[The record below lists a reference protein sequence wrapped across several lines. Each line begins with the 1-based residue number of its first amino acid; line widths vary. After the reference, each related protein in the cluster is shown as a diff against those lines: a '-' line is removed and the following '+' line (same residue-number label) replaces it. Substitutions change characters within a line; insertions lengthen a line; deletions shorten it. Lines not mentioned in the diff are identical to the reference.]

1 MNPPQMYMCSQSWTP
16 LPPQT
21 IPLGHPS
28 APAPSILYPA
38 SNLDWRFVSYMILY
52 MFHLLYFYIYIIFL
66 RLHLFV
72 LVLSSVQKLNSVFL
86 TGKKKSLNCHKIVSN
101 GILSLRI
108 DKNCYILLLSPVD
121 MICSPYFSED
131 CLFIKNPR
139 WFDNDTEIQIT
150 FSSGH
155 LVTGYLFSNI
165 NINKQQ

>member
-1 MNPPQMYMCSQSWTP
+1 MNLPWVYTCSQSWIP
-16 LPPQT
+16 SHLPPHT

-38 SNLDWRFVSYMILY
+38 SNLDWQFVSYMVLY

-108 DKNCYILLLSPVD
+108 DKNCYILLLSH
-121 MICSPYFSED
+121 
-131 CLFIKNPR
+131 CLFKKSKMIWQWHWNS
-139 WFDNDTEIQIT
+139 N
-150 FSSGH
+150 
-155 LVTGYLFSNI
+155 YLL
-165 NINKQQ
+165 